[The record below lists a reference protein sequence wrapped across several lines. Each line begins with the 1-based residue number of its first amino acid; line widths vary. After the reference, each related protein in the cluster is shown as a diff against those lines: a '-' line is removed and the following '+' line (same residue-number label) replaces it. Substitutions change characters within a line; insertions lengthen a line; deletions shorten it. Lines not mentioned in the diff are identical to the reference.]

1 MAVLIERRRRRV
13 GPLII
18 FGCWSLFG
26 LFFATQRYIERA
38 YGGNPTTWGK
48 LLAAWGA
55 NAYLWAALTPLVLW
69 LASRFP
75 IERPRR
81 LRPLLIH
88 LSAGILIAIIHLG
101 IYLLLLQLFLG
112 DATHSFSSLL
122 SFKLTIVAELHFNFL
137 LYWAIVGISHALDYY
152 RQKQERELKAAQ
164 LETRLAR
171 AQLDA
176 LRLQLHP
183 HFLFNTLNTI
193 SVLMLRDVK
202 AANAMLLRLSE
213 LLRVLI
219 RKSERHEVTLGQEL
233 AFLKSYLEIEQT
245 RFNDRLTVRLNV
257 DPSAL
262 GARVPVLILQP
273 IVENAIRHGIAPR
286 AAAGLIEISAERFDA
301 AVRLQVRD
309 NGPGLQKDS
318 DIESASR
325 IGLSNTRTRLEQ
337 MYGAKHS
344 FDLRN
349 SDEGGLVVSI
359 TLPFCSAEDSDLEM
373 NGAGNAKDSSPDR

>member
-1 MAVLIERRRRRV
+1 MAVRMKKRRRWV
-13 GPLII
+13 DLGVI
-18 FGCWSLFG
+18 FGCWTLFG

-48 LLAAWGA
+48 LLVAWAA

-69 LASRFP
+69 LARRFT

-81 LRPLLIH
+81 LRPFLIH
-88 LSAGILIAIIHLG
+88 LSAGIFIAVLHLG
-101 IYLLLLQLFLG
+101 IYLLLLQLFFG

-122 SFKLTIVAELHFNFL
+122 SFKLTLVAELHFNFL
-137 LYWAIVGISHALDYY
+137 LYWAIVGISHALNYY
-152 RQKQERELKAAQ
+152 RQKRERELKAAQ
-164 LETRLAR
+164 LETRLAQ

-193 SVLMLRDVK
+193 SVLMLKDVK

-219 RKSERHEVTLGQEL
+219 RKSDRHEVPLSQEME
-233 AFLKSYLEIEQT
+233 FLKSYLEIEKT
-245 RFNDRLTVRLNV
+245 RFNDRLTVRINV
-257 DPSAL
+257 DPAAL
-262 GARVPVLILQP
+262 KARVPVLILQP

-286 AAAGLIEISAERFDA
+286 AAAGLIEISAERVHE

-309 NGPGLQKDS
+309 NGPGLPKGSSVDS
-318 DIESASR
+318 DGS

-337 MYGAKHS
+337 MYGAKHR
-344 FDLRN
+344 FELRN
-349 SDEGGLVVSI
+349 ADEGGLVVSI
-359 TLPFCSAEDSDLEM
+359 TLPFCRADDSASAMNED
-373 NGAGNAKDSSPDR
+373 GNA